1 MEKETGSGADYE
13 ALLKIANS
21 PEGQRLLHLVQ
32 QHGGQEF
39 GDAMHRAEEGDYS
52 DAKEMIAQVMAT
64 PEAQELI
71 RRIRGGK

>member
-1 MEKETGSGADYE
+1 M
-13 ALLKIANS
+13 
-21 PEGQRLLHLVQ
+21 HLVQ